1 MSIVDVYR
9 DFIDDS
15 ILFNVDSSI
24 EVIVVH
30 FLQKHPFRLDM
41 SLDHIGIRTFDY
53 SKAVSFYETVLATLG
68 YKKLMTIPGDKAV
81 GFGSRF
87 PSFWIGPASSLTSTP
102 VGTHI
107 AFVAN
112 SREKVDEFY
121 RTAIKHGAQCNGP
134 PGLRPQYHRFYYGA
148 FIIDADGNNIEAV
161 NHFDWRTFI
170 GWKII
175 VSISIILAIVIGVL
189 MQKFL

>member
-1 MSIVDVYR
+1 MIFHRRFNPLRYVRSKSLLSVL
-9 DFIDDS
+9 FKN
-15 ILFNVDSSI
+15 ILSN
-24 EVIVVH
+24 
-30 FLQKHPFRLDM
+30 M

-53 SKAVSFYETVLATLG
+53 QKAVSFYETVLLTLG

-87 PSFWIGPASSLTSTP
+87 PSFWISPASTSTETSSP

-121 RTAIKHGAQCNGP
+121 RTALEHGAKDNGP

-148 FIIDADGNNIEAV
+148 FVIDADGNNIEAV

-170 GWKII
+170 GWKTI
-175 VSISIILAIVIGVL
+175 VSISVILAIMIGVL
-189 MQKFL
+189 MQKFS